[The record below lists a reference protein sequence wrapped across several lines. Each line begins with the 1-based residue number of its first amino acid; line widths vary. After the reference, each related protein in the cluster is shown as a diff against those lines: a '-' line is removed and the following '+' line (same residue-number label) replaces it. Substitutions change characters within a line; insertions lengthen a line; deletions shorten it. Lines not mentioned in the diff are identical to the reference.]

1 MKTPVFSS
9 ERPPL
14 MRRTLLQGAAAAVLL
29 PTWHTARAQQLAL
42 STAINRTARFRA
54 LSQRIAKA
62 YCQIHLNVLPEQARA
77 VLASARKLVQS
88 GFADLA
94 QAQWSGELAAQLLQ
108 VQTLAQGLEAL
119 LVQPPSKESV
129 SAVSQ
134 QADKMLLSADSATQS
149 LEKLSKTNSAR
160 LVNMAGRQRMLS
172 QRMAKNYSLV
182 AAGLSNKAMTDQMI
196 SDATQFKQA
205 LVILSAASVSS
216 PGIRDELALGESQW
230 VFFDAALQRQPD
242 ARGLQ
247 AVATTSERLLEVMD
261 KVTGM
266 YDMAL
271 KNELG

>member
-1 MKTPVFSS
+1 MKTPACFFD
-9 ERPPL
+9 RPL
-14 MRRTLLQGAAAAVLL
+14 LRRTWLQVAAAACLA
-29 PTWHTARAQQLAL
+29 PTLHAARAQPLAL

-62 YCQIHLNVLPEQARA
+62 YCQIHLNVLPEQSRA
-77 VLASARKLVQS
+77 VLASARKLVHS

-94 QAQWSGELAAQLLQ
+94 QTQWSPELSAQLLQ
-108 VQTLAQGLEAL
+108 VQALGQGLEAL
-119 LVQPPSKESV
+119 LVLPPSKESV
-129 SAVSQ
+129 AAVAL
-134 QADKMLLSADSATQS
+134 QADKMLLSADVATQS

-182 AAGLSNKAMTDQMI
+182 AAGLTNQAITNQMI

-205 LVILSAASVSS
+205 LVILSAAPVSS
-216 PGIRDELALGESQW
+216 SGIRNELALGESQW

-266 YDMAL
+266 YDVAL
-271 KNELG
+271 KSELG

>member
-1 MKTPVFSS
+1 MKTPACFFD
-9 ERPPL
+9 RPL
-14 MRRTLLQGAAAAVLL
+14 LRRTWLQVAAAACLA
-29 PTWHTARAQQLAL
+29 PTLHAARAQPLAL

-62 YCQIHLNVLPEQARA
+62 YCQIHLNVLPEQSRA
-77 VLASARKLVQS
+77 VLASARKLVHS

-94 QAQWSGELAAQLLQ
+94 QTQWSPELSAQLLQ
-108 VQTLAQGLEAL
+108 VQALAQGLEAL
-119 LVQPPSKESV
+119 LVLPPSKESV
-129 SAVSQ
+129 AAVAL
-134 QADKMLLSADSATQS
+134 QADKMLLSADVATQS

-182 AAGLSNKAMTDQMI
+182 AAGLTNQAITNQMI

-205 LVILSAASVSS
+205 LVILSAAPVSS
-216 PGIRDELALGESQW
+216 SGIRNELALGESQW

-266 YDMAL
+266 YDVAL
-271 KNELG
+271 KSELG

>member
-1 MKTPVFSS
+1 MKTPACFFD
-9 ERPPL
+9 RPL
-14 MRRTLLQGAAAAVLL
+14 LRRTWLQVAAAACLA
-29 PTWHTARAQQLAL
+29 PTLHAARAQPLAL

-62 YCQIHLNVLPEQARA
+62 YCQIHLNVLPEQSRA
-77 VLASARKLVQS
+77 VLASARKLVHS

-94 QAQWSGELAAQLLQ
+94 QTQWSPELSAQLLQ
-108 VQTLAQGLEAL
+108 VQALAQGLEAL
-119 LVQPPSKESV
+119 LVLPPSKESV
-129 SAVSQ
+129 AAVAL
-134 QADKMLLSADSATQS
+134 QADKMLLSADVATQS

-182 AAGLSNKAMTDQMI
+182 AAGLTNQAITNQMI

-205 LVILSAASVSS
+205 LVILSAAPVSS
-216 PGIRDELALGESQW
+216 SGIRNELALGESQW

-247 AVATTSERLLEVMD
+247 AVATTSERLLEVMY

-266 YDMAL
+266 YDVAL
-271 KNELG
+271 KSELG

>member
-1 MKTPVFSS
+1 
-9 ERPPL
+9 

-62 YCQIHLNVLPEQARA
+62 YCQIHLNVLPEQART

-129 SAVSQ
+129 AAVSQ

-182 AAGLSNKAMTDQMI
+182 AAGLSSKTMTDQMI

-266 YDMAL
+266 YDVAL
-271 KNELG
+271 KSELG